1 MFDLERAVADWRWRL
16 RTRMQVSGETIAE
29 LEDHLRTQVE
39 TLGAGGLSQ
48 EEAFQTAV
56 RRLGD
61 ESSVRSEFDKVEPD
75 DGRPVMGP
83 DHSVERIRGRR
94 GISMRTF
101 FQDIRYSLRLL
112 RQSPSFAVVAI
123 LTLALGIGANTAVFS
138 VVNAVLVRPLPYE
151 DPEQLTVIWT
161 DFGRDLPQNWVS
173 GPELVEMQE
182 FNSLFEA
189 VGAVIPTTVAFTGS
203 GEPEQIRAAGATGN
217 FFRVMKVNPAQGR
230 LFRDDDDVAGAA
242 PVAVLSDGFWKR
254 RFGGDRSILG
264 QTISTD
270 GVPLTVVG
278 ILPADFAILHPGSNF
293 PKDIDVWTPMA
304 GLLQAFFGTGNYE
317 ELPRGSHFMNAFA
330 RMKPGV
336 TLAQAQSDMS
346 AVALQ
351 MQEKTPDYYDFDG
364 WGITVLSL
372 HGDLVEEARPAML
385 VLLGAVAFV
394 LLIACVN
401 VANLMLARAASR
413 EREGAVRAALGAGRW
428 RMIRQLMTESV
439 TLSVVGGAFGLLMAF
454 GLVRVVS
461 AMAPASLP
469 RGDEIGIDSGVLLFT
484 LVVSIGTG
492 ILFGFAPA
500 LHNLKGDLVES
511 LKEGGRGATGVRGR
525 RLHSLLVVSEVTL
538 AIVLLVGAGL
548 MIRSFSELMNSDPGY
563 NTENLLTMRVSLPGG
578 KYDGN
583 GQRAFFDS
591 LLERTAALPGVL
603 SAGAISHLPLSGI
616 GGSGTTRVD
625 RTDQF
630 PADEAYIEAD
640 RRYVSPDYFPTM
652 GVRLVAG
659 RNFTSADAVEA
670 PLVAVVDEEF
680 AGRFWPDDDPVGKH
694 ISIQF
699 REPVW
704 REVVGVVA
712 HSRHT
717 DLETVGREQVYMPYK
732 QVPQSGMFLTLKTQ
746 GDPLSLASAVRTE
759 VWALDDD
766 QPVDDVA
773 TMASRVEGALGP
785 TRFNLMLLSV
795 FATLALLLA
804 AVGVYGVVS
813 YSVTQR
819 NHEIG
824 VRMALGAG
832 RGDVQGMILR
842 QSLTTVVA
850 GLVFGL
856 VAALGLTR
864 FIASLLYNV
873 SPNDPPTYAWVA
885 LVLTITAAL
894 ACYLPALRATRVDP
908 GSVLHQE

>member
-1 MFDLERAVADWRWRL
+1 MFDLEKAVADWRWRL
-16 RTRMQVSGETIAE
+16 RTRMQISEETIAE
-29 LEDHLRTQVE
+29 LEDHLRIQVE
-39 TLGAGGLSQ
+39 DLTISNMSP
-48 EEAFQTAV
+48 EEAFRVAV
-56 RRLGD
+56 GRIGD
-61 ESSVRSEFDKVEPD
+61 EGVVRSEFDKVAPD
-75 DGRPVMGP
+75 DGRPLMGP
-83 DHSVERIRGRR
+83 DYNLEPTRVRR

-101 FQDIRYSLRLL
+101 VQDIRFSLRLL
-112 RQSPSFAVVAI
+112 RQNPSFAVVAI

-151 DPEQLTVIWT
+151 EPEQLTVIWT
-161 DFGRDLPQNWVS
+161 NFGQDLPQNWVS
-173 GPELVEMQE
+173 GPELVEMAE

-203 GEPEQIRAAGATGN
+203 GEPEQIQAAGATGN
-217 FFRVMKVNPAQGR
+217 FFRVMKVAAAQGR
-230 LFRDDDDVAGAA
+230 LFTDDDDVAGVE
-242 PVAVLSDGFWKR
+242 PIAVLSDGFWKR
-254 RFGGDRSILG
+254 RFGADPAILG
-264 QTISTD
+264 QTIYTD

-304 GLLQAFFGTGNYE
+304 GLLQAFFGTGNYQ

-336 TLAQAQSDMS
+336 TLAQAQSDME
-346 AVALQ
+346 AVALG

-364 WGITVLSL
+364 WGVTVLSL

-385 VLLGAVAFV
+385 VLLGAVVFV

-413 EREGAVRAALGAGRW
+413 EREVAVRAALGAGRW

-461 AMAPASLP
+461 AMAPTTLP
-469 RGDEIGIDSGVLLFT
+469 RGDEIGIDAGVLLFT
-484 LVVSIGTG
+484 LAVSVGTG
-492 ILFGFAPA
+492 ILFGLAPA
-500 LHNLKGDLVES
+500 FHNMKGDLVES

-563 NTENLLTMRVSLPGG
+563 TSDNLLTMRVSLPGG

-583 GQRAFFDS
+583 AQRAFFDS
-591 LLERTAALPGVL
+591 LLERTAALPGVM

-630 PADEAYIEAD
+630 PENEAAIEAD
-640 RRYVSPDYFPTM
+640 RRYVSPDYFSTM
-652 GVRLVAG
+652 GVRVIKG
-659 RNFTSADAVEA
+659 RNFASADAPEA
-670 PLVAVVDEEF
+670 PLVAIVDEEF
-680 AGRFWPDDDPVGKH
+680 ARRFWPNDDPIGKH
-694 ISIQF
+694 ISIAF
-699 REPVW
+699 PEPVW

-717 DLETVGREQVYMPYK
+717 DLQTVGREQVYMPYK
-732 QVPQSGMFLTLKTQ
+732 QVPVGGMFLTLKTQ
-746 GDPLSLASAVRTE
+746 GDPLSLASAVPSE
-759 VWALDDD
+759 VWALDGD

-773 TMASRVEGALGP
+773 TMAARFEGALGP
-785 TRFNLMLLSV
+785 TKFNLMLLSV
-795 FATLALLLA
+795 FATVALVLA
-804 AVGVYGVVS
+804 AIGVYGVVS

-819 NHEIG
+819 HHEIG

-832 RGDVQGMILR
+832 TGDVRGMILR

-850 GLVFGL
+850 GLFFGL
-856 VAALGLTR
+856 VAAFGLTR

-873 SPNDPPTYAWVA
+873 SPNDPPTYASVA
-885 LVLTITAAL
+885 VVLTITAVL
-894 ACYLPALRATRVDP
+894 ACYLPPRRATRVDP